1 MVKAN
6 GFKLLAVALLAG
18 VVACDQATDAK
29 TGTAT
34 KASITTT
41 ATPANKDWTTVVAAT
56 PEGGF
61 RMGNPAAPV
70 KLIEYA
76 SLTCPH
82 CRDFHETAMTT
93 IKSKYVAT
101 GRVSYEYRNF
111 VLNGPDYAASLL
123 ARCQGAAPFF
133 NLANAF
139 YQSQAQWTE
148 PFTRLTPADN
158 TAMQALPADRQMQAL
173 ALKGGLDGF
182 MRTRGMTRAKFDQCL
197 TDKAAQDKLNAM
209 RTVAVEKYG
218 LTGTPSFIINEAT
231 QKDIS
236 GWAQLEPK
244 LQAALN

>member
-18 VVACDQATDAK
+18 VAACDQATDAK

-34 KASITTT
+34 KAAATVT
-41 ATPANKDWTTVVAAT
+41 APGKDWTTVFAAT

-61 RMGNPAAPV
+61 RMGNPSAPV

-82 CRDFHETAMTT
+82 CKAFHEEGMAA

-148 PFTRLTPADN
+148 PFTRLTPADS

-182 MRTRGMTRAKFDQCL
+182 MRTRGMPRAKFDQCL